1 MQFAQ
6 HHQQLTWVYSKLD
19 CPISKVPSED
29 ISGKFFVVFVYL
41 IKDRSRSLQCGP
53 SLFLNVIC
61 KEIFRCVVADA
72 MNREKHLF
80 EKKWI
85 WQWTMKHQLESAK
98 KYFLSVSKCCTHHI
112 DLDWREARH
121 ISSIYLPPIKWRIES
136 CEHCSILL
144 EFARVC

>member
-1 MQFAQ
+1 M
-6 HHQQLTWVYSKLD
+6 
-19 CPISKVPSED
+19 
-29 ISGKFFVVFVYL
+29 
-41 IKDRSRSLQCGP
+41 QCGP
-53 SLFLNVIC
+53 YLFLNVSC

-85 WQWTMKHQLESAK
+85 WQWTMKHQFSLLESAK
-98 KYFLSVSKCCTHHI
+98 KYFLSVFKCCTHHI

-144 EFARVC
+144 EFARNKLRNQSFLVSKDWTGFQLFCLEFWWNKVSILKIILQLTHLKRL